1 MPRSSCSP
9 LYAACLALIAAGC
22 PSVPPPRAHTA
33 GPDYSG
39 WTCGELAKEAKS
51 LARRTAGTQEFL
63 LPQARK
69 DAEEQ
74 RKNDKRRLKAVQR
87 AALDRGC

>member
-1 MPRSSCSP
+1 MRRSSCNFLS
-9 LYAACLALIAAGC
+9 AACLTLVVAGC
-22 PSVPPPRAHTA
+22 TSVSPPHTHTA
-33 GPDYSG
+33 VPDYNT

-51 LARRTAGTQEFL
+51 LARRTAGTREFL